1 MDTPE
6 TLHVRAVVHGRVQ
19 MVGFRAFVIRH
30 AGGSGLSGT
39 VRNLDDGSVEAVLE
53 GSAPAVQRMVDLLH
67 EGPSH
72 ARVKRVDV
80 EYGTPT
86 GTLPA
91 MMVAS

>member
-1 MDTPE
+1 MASE
-6 TLHVRAVVHGRVQ
+6 NVRVRAVVHGRVQ

-30 AGGSGLSGT
+30 AGEAGLSGT
-39 VRNLDDGSVEAVLE
+39 VRNLGDGTLEAVLE
-53 GSAPAVQRMVDLLH
+53 GPDPKVQAILDLLR

-72 ARVKRVDV
+72 ARVEWVDI
-80 EYGTPT
+80 EFGTAT